1 MVPFGEVWYGMKRF
15 FLGLLK
21 YSMWKLLTE
30 NFIENVRVKQSI
42 KWLGYHGG
50 CHNGAN
56 NLGVCMGANGGV
68 ISILSWELCKN
79 WGGL

>member
-1 MVPFGEVWYGMKRF
+1 MVPFGEVRYGMKRF

-21 YSMWKLLTE
+21 YSMWKLFNIE
-30 NFIENVRVKQSI
+30 NFSVKQSI
-42 KWLGYHGG
+42 KLLGYHGG

-68 ISILSWELCKN
+68 RSILSSEN
-79 WGGL
+79 M